1 MADLIKQKF
10 RATFGLDAGGEKVI
24 NVAKADKE
32 ILSDGVNVEYFY
44 EQNTIQHYDETRG
57 YDKHFAV
64 IFDNRI
70 YYSLEEIASPA
81 GAFTESKWQSLRVDP
96 KWIYTPVTPPTGL
109 ALKPGTYISADTR
122 NNDLLFTL
130 PSNPQDGDTLY
141 IKEIGGNAGYK
152 ELKIKKTNQ
161 RIQAYGNQVDEI
173 LITRPYSQVLMIFS
187 NRLWQLFITERED
200 NGRIISPAAGESRIQ
215 AGDKVYRR
223 SSLGKITIALP
234 KNAIQGDVIELFDL
248 DGRTQVNHL
257 IVKVT
262 NQEHSIGELL
272 IKEQEV
278 RTSGNGSLVFDASD
292 KLWRVWEGDLRTR
305 LRIIREDVSLL
316 PNDAIMVFGANNA
329 ESKTINIT
337 LPASVAIG
345 DSIDIS
351 LNYMRKGQKVNI
363 IAGNGD
369 TIATNKN
376 LLQFPKRS
384 EYPPDVEW
392 VQVKSVQFDGALD
405 YVPFLRLSYIEDR
418 QAKTQYWV
426 ITESNPTVERVDSKT
441 NETRKRV
448 GVIALAS
455 QEQANA
461 NHENAPEKELAI
473 TPETLA
479 NRTAT
484 ETRRGLARLATS
496 KEMTLDTVADH
507 LDDVI
512 VTPKKFNE
520 CTATEVRRGVA
531 EVATQVET
539 NEGKDDTTI
548 VTPKKLDARRATE
561 GLAGIAPLVASG
573 GVAGKDR
580 DTVGTGIYERT
591 EHTKQVTPKVL
602 FENKATPTAQGGVY
616 LATEVETISAPKD
629 IPAFP
634 LAVTPEQLHKKTATE
649 ERIGFSEIATQDETN
664 KGVDDFR
671 FITPKKLNE
680 RTANEKLTGI
690 ARIVTQE
697 EFDLGE
703 NDRVIS
709 TPKKIKTHFN
719 DLARTEVVDASGLVE
734 EGTLWDHYK
743 LDIKEASEDQ
753 RGTAKTAT
761 QLQVDAGED
770 EKTIVTPATL
780 QKKKATEEVEGIVQ
794 IATSVETIAGKVVNK
809 AVSPKNL
816 INAIQIEK
824 TWEATS
830 IRRGPVT
837 LSEEALTWVGND
849 TDGSTKED
857 SAYEHEG
864 YVVSP
869 REMNKTLRHYLP
881 RLGKAY
887 DSGMLGGQTP
897 DKYIRR
903 DINQEVKGKLTL
915 TNDTIVKAPI
925 TSSSPAVF
933 SDVSALKSITVG
945 TDDVTSS
952 GVINIKGEGNSWT
965 STAAAKTETLVFGSE
980 TPVLTLKKGGDVKVE
995 QSLSAGN
1002 KVNADKAFTLADVVV
1017 IQDKAGSIT
1026 IGSVSQPTVI
1036 QTKDASD
1043 IKVTD
1048 QNGTS
1053 TVITTN
1059 NFETQVG
1066 TKFVKLAGDTMT
1078 GSLTLE
1084 NASVLSKRVPV
1095 NSSAT
1100 PTSGTLGFWS
1110 AEIKDKA
1117 VYDTYPGAWTRKVNG
1132 EKDAEYKG
1140 PGTLTQFGNTLDTVY
1155 QDWVV
1160 KAPEV
1165 KNPARY
1171 TRSWDNT
1178 SKSWSTWSRVYSD
1191 LDRPSAS
1198 EVGAVPSTDATFK
1211 DLTIIDWLQIGH
1223 VKIYPDEATRT
1234 VKFEWID

>member
-161 RIQAYGNQVDEI
+161 RIQAYDNQVDEI

-200 NGRIISPAAGESRIQ
+200 NGRIISPAAGESRLQ
-215 AGDKVYRR
+215 AGEKIYRR
-223 SSLGKITIALP
+223 SSLGKITVVLP

-248 DGRTQVNHL
+248 DGRTPVNHL

-278 RTSGNGSLVFDASD
+278 RTSGNGRLVFDASD

-305 LRIIREDVSLL
+305 LRIIREDINLL

-363 IAGNGD
+363 TAGNGD

-461 NHENAPEKELAI
+461 NHENNPEKELAI

-484 ETRRGLARLATS
+484 ETRRGIARLATS

-512 VTPKKFNE
+512 VTP
-520 CTATEVRRGVA
+520 
-531 EVATQVET
+531 
-539 NEGKDDTTI
+539 
-548 VTPKKLDARRATE
+548 
-561 GLAGIAPLVASG
+561 
-573 GVAGKDR
+573 
-580 DTVGTGIYERT
+580 
-591 EHTKQVTPKVL
+591 
-602 FENKATPTAQGGVY
+602 
-616 LATEVETISAPKD
+616 
-629 IPAFP
+629 
-634 LAVTPEQLHKKTATE
+634 
-649 ERIGFSEIATQDETN
+649 
-664 KGVDDFR
+664 
-671 FITPKKLNE
+671 
-680 RTANEKLTGI
+680 
-690 ARIVTQE
+690 
-697 EFDLGE
+697 
-703 NDRVIS
+703 
-709 TPKKIKTHFN
+709 
-719 DLARTEVVDASGLVE
+719 
-734 EGTLWDHYK
+734 
-743 LDIKEASEDQ
+743 
-753 RGTAKTAT
+753 
-761 QLQVDAGED
+761 
-770 EKTIVTPATL
+770 
-780 QKKKATEEVEGIVQ
+780 
-794 IATSVETIAGKVVNK
+794 
-809 AVSPKNL
+809 
-816 INAIQIEK
+816 
-824 TWEATS
+824 
-830 IRRGPVT
+830 
-837 LSEEALTWVGND
+837 
-849 TDGSTKED
+849 
-857 SAYEHEG
+857 
-864 YVVSP
+864 
-869 REMNKTLRHYLP
+869 
-881 RLGKAY
+881 
-887 DSGMLGGQTP
+887 
-897 DKYIRR
+897 
-903 DINQEVKGKLTL
+903 
-915 TNDTIVKAPI
+915 
-925 TSSSPAVF
+925 
-933 SDVSALKSITVG
+933 
-945 TDDVTSS
+945 
-952 GVINIKGEGNSWT
+952 
-965 STAAAKTETLVFGSE
+965 
-980 TPVLTLKKGGDVKVE
+980 
-995 QSLSAGN
+995 
-1002 KVNADKAFTLADVVV
+1002 
-1017 IQDKAGSIT
+1017 
-1026 IGSVSQPTVI
+1026 
-1036 QTKDASD
+1036 
-1043 IKVTD
+1043 
-1048 QNGTS
+1048 
-1053 TVITTN
+1053 
-1059 NFETQVG
+1059 
-1066 TKFVKLAGDTMT
+1066 
-1078 GSLTLE
+1078 
-1084 NASVLSKRVPV
+1084 
-1095 NSSAT
+1095 
-1100 PTSGTLGFWS
+1100 
-1110 AEIKDKA
+1110 
-1117 VYDTYPGAWTRKVNG
+1117 
-1132 EKDAEYKG
+1132 
-1140 PGTLTQFGNTLDTVY
+1140 
-1155 QDWVV
+1155 
-1160 KAPEV
+1160 
-1165 KNPARY
+1165 
-1171 TRSWDNT
+1171 
-1178 SKSWSTWSRVYSD
+1178 
-1191 LDRPSAS
+1191 
-1198 EVGAVPSTDATFK
+1198 
-1211 DLTIIDWLQIGH
+1211 
-1223 VKIYPDEATRT
+1223 
-1234 VKFEWID
+1234 